1 MDNNSSPATSKRDTL
16 LAIGVI
22 LVVVAGL
29 FAIWRSNTDPR
40 TDELNRMIADDLEI
54 SEYDYP
60 FRVFG
65 VEGNTAV
72 VSTPRSPQM
81 SVLRALEI
89 IRPGLDVHQPDTPE
103 VIAAQKELAG
113 IQYRV
118 RELVLSHPQI
128 DDVRWQLDKQWYLQH
143 GVMVQ

>member
-1 MDNNSSPATSKRDTL
+1 MNNKTAPATSKRDTL

-22 LVVVAGL
+22 LLVAVGL
-29 FAIWRSNTDPR
+29 FAIWKSNTDPR

-54 SEYDYP
+54 SAYDYP

-89 IRPGLDVHQPDTPE
+89 LRPTLDVTQPDTPK
-103 VIAAQKELAG
+103 VIAAQKELAH
-113 IQYRV
+113 IQSRV
-118 RELVLSHPQI
+118 RDLVLSHPQI

-143 GVMVQ
+143 DVMVP

>member
-1 MDNNSSPATSKRDTL
+1 MTNDSAPTTSKRDTL

-22 LVVVAGL
+22 LLVVMGL
-29 FAIWRSNTDPR
+29 FAIWQSNTDPR

-89 IRPGLDVHQPDTPE
+89 IRPQLDVDQPDTPE

-118 RELVLSHPQI
+118 RDLLLSHPQI